1 MGAILRNHLKTINSK
16 VCALLQR
23 FRRDGRGNVA
33 VMTGLLAV
41 PLLAVSGIAID
52 YSRSSFVRSFLQAE
66 ADAAALGAAAGG
78 QSVDDAKWVT
88 AAQDHTK
95 SRFSSGISNLSITGK
110 WLTVT
115 DFGVDASASVPVTLL
130 AALPGYSKEM
140 TVGVTAVARYSEPVL
155 EYKPPTLAQ
164 LDPDA
169 ADYNRIY
176 VYCYNPK
183 TKKRTQEVAVADNG
197 GTTYTYTMPLCATGE
212 NLSYRLHNVRNART
226 TKSKWDSSKA
236 EHYEYY
242 TDTVITGGA
251 ETYGLQYSLLE
262 TVLCDTKAACKY
274 KSEGGVLPEGANRVP
289 QKATATCSTGKYFY
303 YGWEDRPPEQGGSD
317 KDYNDI
323 RIVIECP
330 TVKSSGV
337 NSVRLIK

>member
-1 MGAILRNHLKTINSK
+1 MMRNHLKCVRSK
-16 VCALLQR
+16 CSSLLHR
-23 FRRDGRGNVA
+23 FRSDARGNVA
-33 VMTGLLAV
+33 VITALTAI
-41 PLLAVSGIAID
+41 PLCAAGGIAID
-52 YSRSSFVRSFLQAE
+52 YSRASLVRTFLQAE
-66 ADAAALGAAAGG
+66 ADSAALAAAVGG
-78 QSVDDAKWVT
+78 PTADDMKWLT
-88 AAQDHTK
+88 AAEQHTN
-95 SRFSSGISNLSITGK
+95 SRFAPTIDKISVQGK
-110 WLTVT
+110 WLTAT
-115 DFGVDASASVPVTLL
+115 DFGVDATASVPTTLL
-130 AALPGYSKEM
+130 AAIPGFSKLM
-140 TVGVTAVARYSEPVL
+140 DVKVAAVARYSEPVL
-155 EYKPPTLAQ
+155 EYQPPTLAQ

-183 TKKRTQEVAVADNG
+183 TKKRTQETAVADNG
-197 GTTYTYTMPLCATGE
+197 GTKYTYTMPLCGPTE

-251 ETYGLQYSLLE
+251 ETYALQYSLLE
-262 TVLCDTKAACKY
+262 TVLCDSEAACKS
-274 KSEGGVLPEGANRVP
+274 KSQGGILPEGANRVP
-289 QKATATCSTGKYFY
+289 LKATATCSTGKYFY

-323 RIVIECP
+323 RIVIACP
-330 TVKSSGV
+330 KVKSSGA